1 MLINLSDLARF
12 RLRHP
17 LFFHNGRPAK
27 LRMMCM
33 AVFCALGLTGPALSA
48 TVYNGITFP
57 DGDISFAD
65 AVVDF
70 AVGDAVSGDY
80 ADPTN
85 VLGAPD
91 FTVGSTD
98 KLFSLGNPG
107 GSPDNLNNSLFGF
120 VTVQFTDNAL
130 TTSGDSMADLFVFE
144 IGSSGGGVIESFQ
157 VEISKDANTWIDLGV
172 VSGDAVV
179 GLDIDGIMGVNLG
192 DKFSFVRV
200 TDAPGGAGSGSP
212 FGGPDIDAIGA
223 ISSAPPPIDPPTG
236 VVPLPAAGW
245 ALLSGL
251 VILSGFRRRA

>member
-1 MLINLSDLARF
+1 
-12 RLRHP
+12 
-17 LFFHNGRPAK
+17 
-27 LRMMCM
+27 MCM
-33 AVFCALGLTGPALSA
+33 VVFFALGMTGPALSA
-48 TVYNGITFP
+48 TVYSGITFP
-57 DGDISFAD
+57 DGDVSFAD

-80 ADPTN
+80 ANPNN

-107 GSPDNLNNSLFGF
+107 GSPDNLNNALFGY
-120 VTVQFTDNAL
+120 VTVKFTDNAL
-130 TTSGDSMADLFVFE
+130 TTSGDNLADLFVFE

-157 VEISKDANTWIDLGV
+157 VEISKDANSWIDLGI

-179 GLDIDGIMGVNLG
+179 GLDIDGVAGVNLG

-200 TDAPGGAGSGSP
+200 TDAPGGANSGNP

-223 ISSAPPPIDPPTG
+223 ISSAPPPVDPPTG

-251 VILSGFRRRA
+251 AMLAGFRRRA